1 MIVNKA
7 EQYALSLSQIKGITE
22 NEPNRIAN
30 MANVVAVLK
39 QNLGY
44 FWIGF
49 YLVDGNELVL
59 GPFQGT
65 PACVRIARGKGVCG
79 TSWQK
84 AETILVDDVHEF
96 PGHIACDANS
106 KSEIVVPVFDKS
118 GTVSMVLDLDH
129 DEFNAFDTT
138 DQRYLEEL
146 AAYLQKIL

>member
-7 EQYALSLSQIKGITE
+7 EQYALSLSQIIGITE

-84 AETILVDDVHEF
+84 VETILVDDVHEF

-106 KSEIVVPVFDKS
+106 KSEIVVPVFDKL
-118 GTVSMVLDLDH
+118 GAVSMVLDLDH
-129 DEFNAFDTT
+129 DEFNAFDAT

-146 AAYLQKIL
+146 ATYLQKIL